1 MKRYISSFYDGR
13 CRIRHS
19 ALKNQEMTSN
29 IEGMLSNIDGV
40 LAVTSNPRT
49 GSLLLEY
56 DVDILPTEALLQMA
70 KPVMESFFGAE
81 ELESPELKSGTSS
94 GTSVKINE
102 TAAKYVANAQEMG
115 TNLLKQGQCITQTM
129 DGVLKKNITRKA
141 INYSMLASLGA
152 SVALS
157 FTGSKSAHVVTGGI
171 FLAGLS
177 AHLLRNRKA
186 L

>member
-1 MKRYISSFYDGR
+1 MNRYISSFYDGR

-19 ALKNQEMTSN
+19 ALKNQDTIAN

-40 LAVTSNPRT
+40 TAVVSNPRV

-56 DVDILPTEALLQMA
+56 DTDVLPTDSLMQMVTPLA
-70 KPVMESFFGAE
+70 ESFLDSVENVEA
-81 ELESPELKSGTSS
+81 SPTVTK
-94 GTSVKINE
+94 VNE
-102 TAAKYVANAQEMG
+102 TAAKYVANAQEAG
-115 TNLLKQGQCITQTM
+115 AKLLKQGQNITQNL